1 MSPTT
6 AQLGSDHVVV
16 IGGGL
21 AGISAALELARA
33 GARVTLLESR
43 GSLGGAT
50 WSVEK
55 DGLIF
60 DNGQHVYLRCCTAYA
75 SFLERLDAGDM
86 VAAPKRL
93 DVPVLLP
100 SGSGCSKSR
109 LSRSAL
115 GLPAPLHLTGSLLGF
130 PGLSWR
136 DKAMLARAVMALRA
150 MPPARDVVSQE
161 VATRDI
167 TSENPVSQDPA
178 RVDPASQDLDRLTF
192 GDWLRAHGQS
202 NEAVNGLW
210 DLVVRST
217 CNLGADE
224 VSATLGAMVVRT
236 GLLTDPRA
244 ADIGWSKVPLG
255 KLHGE
260 LPASVLQGLG
270 VEVILRCPVRS
281 LETDRAGHFT
291 IRTPRGSIQT
301 ASVVVAVGHESA
313 SSLLEGTFP
322 EAKSWQR
329 LGRSPIVNVHVVYP
343 SRVMEEEVAVSLD
356 PFLQWVFDRT
366 EVCGLGSSGP
376 DQPQYL
382 SISLSAARDQAT
394 MSHRELLGQVIS
406 KLEEAFPRARGQK
419 PTRAFVVTEKAATFA
434 GVPGTARLRPFA
446 GCLPDKAL
454 AGLALAGAWCNT
466 GWPATMESAVR
477 SGLAAARAI
486 LATASKATKAKG
498 ASLDLTEA
506 VA

>member
-1 MSPTT
+1 VSPAIT
-6 AQLGSDHVVV
+6 QLGSDDVVV

-33 GARVTLLESR
+33 GAKVTLLESR

-50 WSVEK
+50 WSVER
-55 DGLIF
+55 DGLVF
-60 DNGQHVYLRCCTAYA
+60 DNGQHVYLRCCTAYT
-75 SFLERLDAGDM
+75 SFVDRLNAGDM
-86 VAAPKRL
+86 VAVPKRL
-93 DVPVLLP
+93 NVPVLVP
-100 SGSGCSKSR
+100 SGRGCSKSR
-109 LSRSAL
+109 LRRTAL
-115 GLPAPLHLTGSLLGF
+115 GLPAPLHLAGSLLAF

-150 MPPARDVVSQE
+150 LPSVEDVGNRE

-167 TSENPVSQDPA
+167 A
-178 RVDPASQDLDRLTF
+178 RQEPASQELDRLTF

-202 NEAVNGLW
+202 QQAIGGLW

-217 CNLGADE
+217 CNLSVEE
-224 VSATLGAMVVRT
+224 VSATLGAMVVKT
-236 GLLTDPRA
+236 GLLEDPQA

-260 LPASVLQGLG
+260 LPASVLEGLG
-270 VEVILRCPVRS
+270 AEIILRCPVRS

-301 ASVVVAVGHESA
+301 ASVVLAVGHESA
-313 SSLLEGTFP
+313 SALLEGTLP
-322 EAKSWQR
+322 EAKGWQR

-343 SRVMEEEVAVSLD
+343 LRVMEEEVVVSLD
-356 PFLQWVFDRT
+356 PSLQWVFDRT
-366 EVCGLGSSGP
+366 EACGLGSAGP

-382 SISLSAARDQAT
+382 SISLSAARDQAA
-394 MSHRELLGQVIS
+394 MPHRVLLGQVIS

-446 GCLPDKAL
+446 GSLPDKAL
-454 AGLALAGAWCNT
+454 AGLALAGAWCDT

-477 SGLAAARAI
+477 SGLTAARAI
-486 LATASKATKAKG
+486 LAPASRATEASG
-498 ASLDLTEA
+498 GSLDLTEA

>member
-1 MSPTT
+1 VSPAIT
-6 AQLGSDHVVV
+6 QLGSDEVVV

-33 GARVTLLESR
+33 GAKVTLLESR

-50 WSVEK
+50 WSVER
-55 DGLIF
+55 DGLVF
-60 DNGQHVYLRCCTAYA
+60 DNGQHVYLRCCTAYT
-75 SFLERLDAGDM
+75 SFVDRLNAGDM
-86 VAAPKRL
+86 VAVPKRL
-93 DVPVLLP
+93 NVPVLVS
-100 SGSGCSKSR
+100 SGRGYSKSR
-109 LSRSAL
+109 LRRTAL
-115 GLPAPLHLTGSLLGF
+115 GLPAPLHLTGSLLAF

-150 MPPARDVVSQE
+150 LPSLEDGGSQE
-161 VATRDI
+161 AAERNI
-167 TSENPVSQDPA
+167 A
-178 RVDPASQDLDRLTF
+178 RQDPASQELDRLTF
-192 GDWLRAHGQS
+192 GEWLRAHGQS
-202 NEAVNGLW
+202 QEAIGDLW

-217 CNLGADE
+217 CNLSVEE
-224 VSATLGAMVVRT
+224 VSATLGAMVVKT
-236 GLLTDPRA
+236 GLLEDPQA

-260 LPASVLQGLG
+260 LPASVLEGLG
-270 VEVILRCPVRS
+270 AEIILRCPVRS

-301 ASVVVAVGHESA
+301 ASVVLAVGHESA
-313 SSLLEGTFP
+313 SALLEGTFP
-322 EAKSWQR
+322 EAKAWQR

-343 SRVMEEEVAVSLD
+343 LRVMEEEVVVSLD
-356 PFLQWVFDRT
+356 PYLQWVFDRT
-366 EVCGLGSSGP
+366 EACGLGSAGP
-376 DQPQYL
+376 DGPQYL
-382 SISLSAARDQAT
+382 SISLSAARDQAA
-394 MSHRELLGQVIS
+394 MPHRVLLGQVIS

-419 PTRAFVVTEKAATFA
+419 PTCAFVVTEKAATFA

-446 GCLPDKAL
+446 GSLPDKAL

-477 SGLAAARAI
+477 SGLTAARAI
-486 LATASKATKAKG
+486 LAPASRVTEASG
-498 ASLDLTEA
+498 ASLDLSEA